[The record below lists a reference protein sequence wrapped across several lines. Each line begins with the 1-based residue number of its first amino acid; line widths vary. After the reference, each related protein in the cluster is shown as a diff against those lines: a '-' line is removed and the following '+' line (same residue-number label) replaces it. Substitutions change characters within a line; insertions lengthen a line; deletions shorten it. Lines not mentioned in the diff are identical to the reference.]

1 MLILVFPTLKWYDY
15 YMLRFSDTSH
25 IINYMR
31 KDERVTLNKYIAGGK
46 VKQTTQTSHQALG
59 KYNLL
64 LLFKKT

>member
-1 MLILVFPTLKWYDY
+1 
-15 YMLRFSDTSH
+15 MLRSSDTSH